1 MVDVATPV
9 YEGPFDL
16 LLQLILKEQ
25 VDIYEVN
32 LARIV
37 DAYLLEIEKMQPRGD
52 PRPRRDH
59 RVPPDRRDAAS
70 I

>member
-1 MVDVATPV
+1 MTIDVATPV

-32 LARIV
+32 LCTIV
-37 DAYLLEIEKMQPRGD
+37 DAYLGELETDAG
-52 PRPRRDH
+52 PRPRRG
-59 RVPPDRRDAAS
+59 DRS
-70 I
+70 SC

>member
-9 YEGPFDL
+9 YQGPFDL

-32 LARIV
+32 LCTIV
-37 DAYLLEIEKMQPRGD
+37 DAYLVELDEWRTSISMLRQ
-52 PRPRRDH
+52 
-59 RVPPDRRDAAS
+59 AS
-70 I
+70 C